1 MASTLEMIDL
11 HCHILPGL
19 DDGPGEMEEAI
30 RMGQLAYE
38 DGIRTI
44 VATPHILNGLYRN
57 DKSLILSKVEELK
70 DALNNSALKLD
81 SAIRNPC
88 PSGRRAQS
96 EMDLKILPGADVHLS
111 ERILQ
116 QVEKGEV
123 VTVGDG
129 GKFILTEFPYQ
140 SIPPQAEKIL
150 FHLLGRGLIPIISHP
165 ERNLEI
171 MRKPGRYYEMIR
183 MGCLGQVTAMSLTGD
198 FGPQIRDCAER
209 LMKSHLVHLI
219 ATDAHS
225 VDRRPPLL
233 SPAVKAAEKMVGRK
247 EAEKMV
253 AEYPRA
259 ILQGKRPDLP
269 DPVSPE
275 PVRRRLW

>member
-19 DDGPGEMEEAI
+19 DDGPKEMEESI

-44 VATPHILNGLYRN
+44 VATPHSLNSVYQNGKSMILTR
-57 DKSLILSKVEELK
+57 VEEL
-70 DALNNSALKLD
+70 
-81 SAIRNPC
+81 C
-88 PSGRRAQS
+88 S
-96 EMDLKILPGADVHLS
+96 ELRTQHSELSLKILPGADVHLS

-116 QVEKGEV
+116 EVEKGEV

-129 GKFILTEFPYQ
+129 GKFILIEFPYQ
-140 SIPPQAEKIL
+140 SIPAQAEKIL

-198 FGPQIRDCAER
+198 FGPQIRDGSER

-233 SPAVKAAEKMVGRK
+233 SPAVKAAEKMIGRK

-253 AEYPRA
+253 TEYPQA
-259 ILQGKRPDLP
+259 ILEGKKPDLP

-275 PVRRRLW
+275 PVRRRRW